1 MPPEDNDE
9 NDKKQ
14 AKKINKK
21 QVEEMLGKDW
31 HKSKIKDKIAK
42 RYGKE
47 LSGARN
53 FDFYRN
59 PKSGN
64 IYGKGNL
71 SGKMF
76 RIDDNLLK

>member
-1 MPPEDNDE
+1 
-9 NDKKQ
+9 
-14 AKKINKK
+14 
-21 QVEEMLGKDW
+21 MLGKDW